1 MHVLLTLKFYIK
13 HSDSKESRKKIQA
26 RLSYIDGVYD
36 AGNLEK
42 YSSLYLCYRYVEQH
56 MYIKKNSKLQYVL
69 HLKGTIFS
77 MKYR

>member
-13 HSDSKESRKKIQA
+13 HSDSKESMKKIQA

-42 YSSLYLCYRYVEQH
+42 YSSLYLCYRTTYVH
-56 MYIKKNSKLQYVL
+56 KNSKLQYVL
-69 HLKGTIFS
+69 HLKGTYYFQYEV
-77 MKYR
+77 YR